1 MANKFVYC
9 VCFALAI
16 SHFTLPFDVCQPE
29 AFWFMKRVLLFQSY
43 QEKLKIPY
51 ATFHEC
57 SRPVPWA
64 WAGEM
69 GWGWR
74 STSCMMGNV
83 KMVNLSL
90 HWTKVSLLY
99 SFHCHNSSW
108 NLPLFSYK
116 GKAAGCDNYKRF
128 IMEWSRSRKVK
139 INPSFCTPVF
149 FYALPKY
156 LQSELER
163 VQTRAL
169 SIIFPSLSYDEALD
183 EAGIPTI
190 ISYREDIC
198 VNVFNTAHGNR
209 DNKLNNKLLTEAS
222 EAPYSLRSH
231 RHFAFP
237 KWETDR
243 FKNTF
248 ILSSCLK
255 YN

>member
-1 MANKFVYC
+1 M
-9 VCFALAI
+9 I
-16 SHFTLPFDVCQPE
+16 
-29 AFWFMKRVLLFQSY
+29 
-43 QEKLKIPY
+43 I
-51 ATFHEC
+51 
-57 SRPVPWA
+57 
-64 WAGEM
+64 
-69 GWGWR
+69 
-74 STSCMMGNV
+74 TSD
-83 KMVNLSL
+83 L
-90 HWTKVSLLY
+90 
-99 SFHCHNSSW
+99 SW
-108 NLPLFSYK
+108 N
-116 GKAAGCDNYKRF
+116 DHVND
-128 IMEWSRSRKVK
+128 
-139 INPSFCTPVF
+139 PSLCTPVF

-198 VNVFNTAHGNR
+198 VNVFNPAHGNR
-209 DNKLNNKLLTEAS
+209 DNKLNNKLLTEAN

-237 KWETDR
+237 KRETDR